1 VMDTVSF
8 FAIGCLIMALAA
20 VFIGAVIGN
29 PQLIFAGLAVVAISG
44 ITIFILIAIG
54 TRVRR

>member
-1 VMDTVSF
+1 MDTLSF
-8 FAIGCLIMALAA
+8 FAIGCFIMALAA
-20 VFIGAVIGN
+20 VFTGAVVGS
-29 PQLIFAGLAVVAISG
+29 PHLILAGLAVVAISG